1 MRIILSFGLLLI
13 LTTLLH
19 SQTASDALRFSYHN
33 NSGVS
38 TARSLGA
45 GGAMGALG
53 TDFSVVSTNPAGL
66 GWYRRSEFVITP
78 SLATISTESKLLE
91 SEDALLNKERLSK
104 LGISNLGFV
113 VTSSPTASQW
123 TTFNF
128 GIGLNQL
135 ANFNQRFYYDGQSVG
150 SIINRFQELANGSD
164 GLDDFESGLAYDAE
178 ALYDF
183 DEDGFYDSDVELRP
197 NALIYKEQTVT
208 TSGSINELAFSFA
221 GSYND
226 KLLMG
231 VTIGVPFLN
240 YSMDKVYKESDEGD
254 GTDGSIPFFDG
265 LEFIESLNT
274 TGIGINL
281 KAGLIYRPIQAVR
294 LGLAVHTPTAYGL
307 NDTYRN
313 SMSYFYT
320 DNGGSKSGDAESP
333 DGLFEYKFR
342 SPWRIIGG
350 LGVVVG
356 KAGFLSGEVEWA
368 DYTGAQFGYSGFQD
382 AEREVNNDIVN
393 QLQAAANIRL
403 GGELAFEIFRL
414 RAGFGLHQSPIQG
427 DDTVN
432 ESISAGFGIREKSF
446 FLDLGYR
453 HYLIEE
459 TYTPYLTSEAPLQFV
474 NNDVTNGRFL
484 LSLGFRF

>member
-13 LTTLLH
+13 FTLAH
-19 SQTASDALRFSYHN
+19 SQTASDALRFSYLDG
-33 NSGVS
+33 SGIS
-38 TARSLGA
+38 TARSLGS
-45 GGAMGALG
+45 GGALSALG
-53 TDFSVVSTNPAGL
+53 TDFSVISTNPAGL

-78 SLATISTESKLLE
+78 SLTAVGTESKLLD
-91 SEDALLNKERLSK
+91 SEDALVNRERISK
-104 LGISNLGFV
+104 LGISNLGIV
-113 VTSSPTASQW
+113 IASSPSSGQW

-135 ANFNQRFYYDGQSVG
+135 ANFNQRFFYDGQSAG
-150 SIINRFQELANGSD
+150 SIINRFQELANGSES
-164 GLDDFESGLAYDAE
+164 LDDFESGLAYDAE

-183 DEDGFYDSDVELRP
+183 NSDGLYDSDVELRP

-208 TSGSINELAFSFA
+208 TSGSLNELAFSFA

-226 KLLMG
+226 KLMLG

-240 YSMDKVYKESDEGD
+240 YTADKTYKESDKGEDQG
-254 GTDGSIPFFDG
+254 GNVPFFDD
-265 LEFIESLNT
+265 LEFTESLTT

-294 LGLAVHTPTAYGL
+294 LGVAFHTPTAFGL
-307 NDTYRN
+307 DDTYRN
-313 SMSYFYT
+313 TMNYFYT
-320 DNGGSKSGDAESP
+320 DSDGSKSGSAESP
-333 DGLFEYKFR
+333 DGLFDYKFR

-350 LGVVVG
+350 LGIVVG
-356 KAGFLSGEVEWA
+356 KSGFLSGEIEWA
-368 DYTGAQFGYSGFQD
+368 DYTGAQFGYADFPD
-382 AEREVNNDIVN
+382 DEREVNNDIVN

-403 GGELAFEIFRL
+403 GGEFVYDIFRL
-414 RAGFGLHQSPIQG
+414 RAGFGLHQSPLQG

-453 HYLIEE
+453 HYLVEE
-459 TYTPYLTSEAPLQFV
+459 TYTPYLTSEAPMQFV

>member
-1 MRIILSFGLLLI
+1 MRIILSFGFLLI
-13 LTTLLH
+13 FTTLSY
-19 SQTASDALRFSYHN
+19 SQTASEALRFSYHDG
-33 NSGVS
+33 SGIS
-38 TARSLGA
+38 TARSLGV
-45 GGAMGALG
+45 GGAMSALG
-53 TDFSVVSTNPAGL
+53 SDFSVVSTNPAGL

-78 SLATISTESKLLE
+78 SLAAISTESQLLE
-91 SEDALLNKERLSK
+91 SDDALINKERLSK
-104 LGISNLGFV
+104 LGLSNLGFV
-113 VTSSPTASQW
+113 VSSSPTASQW

-135 ANFNQRFYYDGQSVG
+135 ANFNQRFYFDGQSVG

-208 TSGSINELAFSFA
+208 TSGSINELTFAFA
-221 GSYND
+221 GSYSD

-240 YSMDKVYKESDEGD
+240 YNVDKIYKESDQGEEAD
-254 GTDGSIPFFDG
+254 GNIPFFDD
-265 LEFIESLNT
+265 LEFTESLNT

-313 SMSYFYT
+313 TMTYFYT
-320 DNGGSKSGDAESP
+320 DNGGSTSGDAESP
-333 DGLFEYKFR
+333 DGLFDYKFR

-350 LGVVVG
+350 LGVIIG

-368 DYTGAQFGYSGFQD
+368 DYTGAQFRYSGFED
-382 AEREVNNDIVN
+382 AERDVNNDIVN

-403 GGELAFEIFRL
+403 GGELSFEIFRL

-432 ESISAGFGIREKSF
+432 QSISAGFGIREKSF

-453 HYLIEE
+453 HYLVEE
-459 TYTPYLTSEAPLQFV
+459 TYTPYVTSEAPMQFV
-474 NNDVTNGRFL
+474 NNDVANGRFL
-484 LSLGFRF
+484 LSVGFRF

>member
-1 MRIILSFGLLLI
+1 MRIILSLGLLLI
-13 LTTLLH
+13 FTLSY
-19 SQTASDALRFSYHN
+19 SQTASDALRFSYQDG
-33 NSGVS
+33 SGIS

-45 GGAMGALG
+45 GGALSALG
-53 TDFSVVSTNPAGL
+53 ADFSVISTNPAGL
-66 GWYRRSEFVITP
+66 AWYRRSEFVITP
-78 SLATISTESKLLE
+78 SLTTINTESKLLE
-91 SEDALLNKERLSK
+91 SEDALINEDRLSK

-113 VTSSPTASQW
+113 VASRPTASQW
-123 TTFNF
+123 STFNF

-135 ANFNQRFYYDGQSVG
+135 ANFNQRFFYDGQSVG
-150 SIINRFQELANGSD
+150 SIVNRFQELANGSD
-164 GLDDFESGLAYDAE
+164 GLDDFESGLAYDAD

-183 DEDGFYDSDVELRP
+183 DGDGIYDSDVEIRP
-197 NALIYKEQTVT
+197 NALIYKEQLVA
-208 TSGSINELAFSFA
+208 TSGSINELAFAFA

-226 KLLMG
+226 KLLLG

-240 YSMDKVYKESDEGD
+240 YRVEKTYKESDKGEDAG
-254 GTDGSIPFFDG
+254 GNVPFFDD
-265 LEFIESLNT
+265 LEFTENIST

-294 LGLAVHTPTAYGL
+294 LGIAFHTPTAYGL
-307 NDTYRN
+307 DDTYRN
-313 SMSYFYT
+313 TMQYFYT
-320 DNGGSKSGDAESP
+320 DSDGSKSGEAESP
-333 DGLFEYKFR
+333 DGLFDYKFR

-350 LGVVVG
+350 LGIIIG
-356 KAGFLSGEVEWA
+356 KSGFLSGEVEWA

-393 QLQAAANIRL
+393 QLQSAANIRL
-403 GGELAFEIFRL
+403 GGEFVYEIFRL
-414 RAGFGLHQSPIQG
+414 RAGFGLHQSPLQG

-432 ESISAGFGIREKSF
+432 QSISAGFGIREKSF

-453 HYLIEE
+453 HYLVEE

-484 LSLGFRF
+484 LSVGFRF